1 MATRESNIPPG
12 ILHKLERLADEERR
26 TYLQERIG
34 HYEHMRNRL
43 EDRAE
48 GMAKTWLKG
57 QVEWMDIVLADL
69 REYRTNL
76 DK

>member
-43 EDRAE
+43 EDRAQ
-48 GMAKTWLKG
+48 GMAASWLKG
-57 QVEWMDIVLADL
+57 QVEWMDTVLIDL
-69 REYRTNL
+69 IEYRESLIT
-76 DK
+76 